1 MKMKKR
7 LYLSLALL
15 AFFLLSACV
24 PKESE
29 APAISPDPTVIITL
43 GGPPSFVYKDREFRR
58 LVRRQ
63 YGKKKIIRAEVS
75 RHDGL
80 PPSDCFLARSFSF
93 QIPKLTAVYWME
105 DGQEVCYA
113 LSNTAELTAKQRLD
127 LERQLQAYAGE
138 RGLRY
143 SYFYSQHFMIAAF
156 AKEDPELWVRF
167 ALEAYQNDPETVY
180 VLDEAEIRLQH
191 QVLLEHTILEIQEK
205 INFE

>member
-7 LYLSLALL
+7 LYLSLSLL
-15 AFFLLSACV
+15 TLFLLSACM

-29 APAISPDPTVIITL
+29 APAISPEPTVIIAP

-75 RHDGL
+75 GYDGS

-93 QIPKLTAVYWME
+93 QTPKRTAVYWME

-113 LSNTAELTAKQRLD
+113 LSHTAELTAKQRLD
-127 LERQLQAYAGE
+127 FEQQLQA
-138 RGLRY
+138 
-143 SYFYSQHFMIAAF
+143 
-156 AKEDPELWVRF
+156 
-167 ALEAYQNDPETVY
+167 
-180 VLDEAEIRLQH
+180 
-191 QVLLEHTILEIQEK
+191 
-205 INFE
+205 